1 MNLETSRDLKRE
13 PSNTNI
19 KALSQPNQIKN
30 WCFTFN
36 NYSEDD
42 ILLLESKFKEIC
54 DKYIFEREI
63 GECGTPHLQGFI
75 SLKKAMR
82 WTEFKLPKEIHW
94 EKCKNVEASIQYC
107 QKDYGKGI
115 TPHIYFLNV
124 KVTRPLK
131 LITPDRPYQKQ
142 ILEIIEKE
150 PDERKIHWFYE
161 KRGNV
166 GKSSFTKYL
175 VVKHNAIFIDEGKKL
190 T

>member
-75 SLKKAMR
+75 SLKK
-82 WTEFKLPKEIHW
+82 L
-94 EKCKNVEASIQYC
+94 
-107 QKDYGKGI
+107 
-115 TPHIYFLNV
+115 
-124 KVTRPLK
+124 
-131 LITPDRPYQKQ
+131 
-142 ILEIIEKE
+142 
-150 PDERKIHWFYE
+150 
-161 KRGNV
+161 
-166 GKSSFTKYL
+166 
-175 VVKHNAIFIDEGKKL
+175 
-190 T
+190 